1 MQAPSSAF
9 VFAGSEK
16 GRQARRDID
25 HRETGYEEL
34 PSVYEVTWI
43 FGWSF

>member
-25 HRETGYEEL
+25 HRETGYE
-34 PSVYEVTWI
+34 VTWI